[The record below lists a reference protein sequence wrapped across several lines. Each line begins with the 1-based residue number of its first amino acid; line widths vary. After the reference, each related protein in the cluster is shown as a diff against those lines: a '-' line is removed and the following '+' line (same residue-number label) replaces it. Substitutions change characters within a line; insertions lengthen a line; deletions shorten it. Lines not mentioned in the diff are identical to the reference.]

1 MRLHL
6 TMLVPY
12 QVVQHKSFLVKVN
25 LDLVLSQ
32 KLVVP
37 TNFARA
43 LHYMMI
49 TSKSLIQEILD
60 NLNPFC

>member
-6 TMLVPY
+6 TMLAPY

-37 TNFARA
+37 TNFARE
-43 LHYMMI
+43 LHYMTI